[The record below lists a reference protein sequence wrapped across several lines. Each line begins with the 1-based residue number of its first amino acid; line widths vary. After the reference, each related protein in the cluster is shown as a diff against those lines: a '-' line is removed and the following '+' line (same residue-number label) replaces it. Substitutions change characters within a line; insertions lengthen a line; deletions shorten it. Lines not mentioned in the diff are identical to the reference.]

1 VHYRSVTAHNEED
14 LSMRQLH
21 ALIIAT
27 GLCVPSLA
35 LAAAPVD
42 PGQRPVAA
50 HVASQPAHTLTTTP
64 AQNQAAQNKAAQ
76 DDRAR
81 YAAKESK
88 SGEAKDYRGGDTVVI
103 GASAATAILA
113 VILLIILI

>member
-1 VHYRSVTAHNEED
+1 
-14 LSMRQLH
+14 MRQLH
-21 ALIIAT
+21 ALIVAT

-35 LAAAPVD
+35 LAAAPAD
-42 PGQRPVAA
+42 HQGQRPVTAQ
-50 HVASQPAHTLTTTP
+50 VASSQPAHTL
-64 AQNQAAQNKAAQ
+64 QATAPSQNKAAQ

-81 YAAKESK
+81 YAAKEAK

-113 VILLIILI
+113 VLLLIVLI

>member
-1 VHYRSVTAHNEED
+1 
-14 LSMRQLH
+14 MRHLH

-35 LAAAPVD
+35 LAAAPAD
-42 PGQRPVAA
+42 HGQRPVTAQVTSSQAA
-50 HVASQPAHTLTTTP
+50 HAQPATATS
-64 AQNQAAQNKAAQ
+64 QNAVQN
-76 DDRAR
+76 DRAR
-81 YAAKESK
+81 YAAKEAK

-113 VILLIILI
+113 VILLIVLI

>member
-1 VHYRSVTAHNEED
+1 
-14 LSMRQLH
+14 MRHLH
-21 ALIIAT
+21 ALIIGT

-35 LAAAPVD
+35 LAAAPVEQ
-42 PGQRPVAA
+42 GQRPVSA
-50 HVASQPAHTLTTTP
+50 HVAE
-64 AQNQAAQNKAAQ
+64 QAAPARAESTAPVQSKAAQ

-81 YAAKESK
+81 YAAKEAQ

-113 VILLIILI
+113 VLLLIVLI

>member
-1 VHYRSVTAHNEED
+1 
-14 LSMRQLH
+14 MRHLH
-21 ALIIAT
+21 ALIIGT

-35 LAAAPVD
+35 LAAAPAD

-50 HVASQPAHTLTTTP
+50 HVASS
-64 AQNQAAQNKAAQ
+64 QAAHAPLATAPSQNKAAQ

-81 YAAKESK
+81 YAAKEAK

-113 VILLIILI
+113 VLLLIILI

>member
-1 VHYRSVTAHNEED
+1 
-14 LSMRQLH
+14 MRHLH

-35 LAAAPVD
+35 LAAAPAEQQ
-42 PGQRPVAA
+42 GQRPAAA
-50 HVASQPAHTLTTTP
+50 HVTSSQPAR
-64 AQNQAAQNKAAQ
+64 AVQATAPTQNKAAQ

-81 YAAKESK
+81 YAAKEAQ

-113 VILLIILI
+113 VLLLIVLI

>member
-1 VHYRSVTAHNEED
+1 
-14 LSMRQLH
+14 MRHLH
-21 ALIIAT
+21 ALIIGT

-42 PGQRPVAA
+42 HGQRPVVT
-50 HVASQPAHTLTTTP
+50 HVARDAAPTQPAQP
-64 AQNQAAQNKAAQ
+64 QATAPAQNKAAQ

-81 YAAKESK
+81 YAAKEAK

-113 VILLIILI
+113 VLLLIILI

>member
-1 VHYRSVTAHNEED
+1 
-14 LSMRQLH
+14 MRHLH

-35 LAAAPVD
+35 LAATPASQV
-42 PGQRPVAA
+42 QRPVS
-50 HVASQPAHTLTTTP
+50 SQIATSQHAVPTVTSEARP
-64 AQNQAAQNKAAQ
+64 EAAQA
-76 DDRAR
+76 DRAR
-81 YAAKESK
+81 YAEKDAK

-113 VILLIILI
+113 VILLIVLI

>member
-1 VHYRSVTAHNEED
+1 
-14 LSMRQLH
+14 MRHLH

-42 PGQRPVAA
+42 QGQRPVAA
-50 HVASQPAHTLTTTP
+50 HAVRQAAPSQPAHTLTATP
-64 AQNQAAQNKAAQ
+64 AQNTSAQNKGAQ

>member
-1 VHYRSVTAHNEED
+1 
-14 LSMRQLH
+14 MRQLH

-35 LAAAPVD
+35 LAAAPAEQ
-42 PGQRPVAA
+42 GQRPVAA
-50 HVASQPAHTLTTTP
+50 HVSSSQPAPAVQATATP
-64 AQNQAAQNKAAQ
+64 QNKAAQ
-76 DDRAR
+76 TDRAR
-81 YAAKESK
+81 YAAKEAQ

-113 VILLIILI
+113 VILLIVLI

>member
-1 VHYRSVTAHNEED
+1 MSLPRQPIHQED
-14 LSMRQLH
+14 LSMRHLH
-21 ALIIAT
+21 ALIIGT

-50 HVASQPAHTLTTTP
+50 HVVSSQPGHTLQTTAP
-64 AQNQAAQNKAAQ
+64 SQNKATQ

-81 YAAKESK
+81 YAAKEAK

-113 VILLIILI
+113 VLLLIVLI

>member
-1 VHYRSVTAHNEED
+1 
-14 LSMRQLH
+14 MRHLH
-21 ALIIAT
+21 ALIIGT

-42 PGQRPVAA
+42 HGQRPVVA
-50 HVASQPAHTLTTTP
+50 HVAREAAPSAPTS
-64 AQNQAAQNKAAQ
+64 AQQATAPQQSKAAQ
-76 DDRAR
+76 DDRSR
-81 YAAKESK
+81 YAAKEAQ

-113 VILLIILI
+113 VLLLIILI

>member
-1 VHYRSVTAHNEED
+1 
-14 LSMRQLH
+14 MRHLH
-21 ALIIAT
+21 ALIIAS

-42 PGQRPVAA
+42 PGQQRPAAA
-50 HVASQPAHTLTTTP
+50 HVAHQATPTTTARAVQTTP
-64 AQNQAAQNKAAQ
+64 AQTKAAQ

-81 YAAKESK
+81 YAAKEAK

-113 VILLIILI
+113 VILLIVLI

>member
-1 VHYRSVTAHNEED
+1 MSAPRQPIHQED

-35 LAAAPVD
+35 LAAAPAD
-42 PGQRPVAA
+42 QGQRPVAA
-50 HVASQPAHTLTTTP
+50 HVTSSQQAHAP
-64 AQNQAAQNKAAQ
+64 QATVSSQNKAAQ

-81 YAAKESK
+81 YAAKEAK

-113 VILLIILI
+113 VLLLIVLI

>member
-1 VHYRSVTAHNEED
+1 
-14 LSMRQLH
+14 MRHLH

-35 LAAAPVD
+35 LAAAPASQM
-42 PGQRPVAA
+42 QRPVSSQVTTSQHAA
-50 HVASQPAHTLTTTP
+50 PTVTSESRPE
-64 AQNQAAQNKAAQ
+64 AAQA
-76 DDRAR
+76 DRAR
-81 YAAKESK
+81 YAEKDAK

-113 VILLIILI
+113 VILLLVLI

>member
-1 VHYRSVTAHNEED
+1 
-14 LSMRQLH
+14 MRQLH
-21 ALIIAT
+21 ALIIAS

-42 PGQRPVAA
+42 QQRPVTA
-50 HVASQPAHTLTTTP
+50 HVVHQAAPTATAQATQTTP
-64 AQNQAAQNKAAQ
+64 TQNKAAQ

-81 YAAKESK
+81 YAAKEAK

-113 VILLIILI
+113 VLLLIILI